1 MSLFTLESSGKGSVD
16 EITSD
21 TVCDKHYLVLITL
34 RLKVRTV
41 VWRSQV
47 SSKVP

>member
-21 TVCDKHYLVLITL
+21 TVCDEHYLVLINPETEGENCG
-34 RLKVRTV
+34 VEE
-41 VWRSQV
+41 SGFF
-47 SSKVP
+47 